1 MQTNKHLLMNTL
13 NEQTHKK
20 NQTTDLCTRT
30 LESSTS
36 RPCIKQSSVEKK
48 RAAYRI
54 KVTDSCEPSSYWQG
68 LEVECDVQTIGV
80 LNLLLRSPT

>member
-20 NQTTDLCTRT
+20 NNNYRLVYQN
-30 LESSTS
+30 S
-36 RPCIKQSSVEKK
+36 RIQHIATIKQSSVEKK